1 MKLQGQTRNVP
12 QAGRSRTTPHP
23 TPRVAG
29 ARPLGEPPS
38 HPHPGGHF
46 SPSLSLIKATL
57 FANEYLLRD
66 QLCIGQSTAKW
77 VKNEN
82 KIYSE
87 EFCAWLTHSSFP
99 LRLPASRAR
108 RTPSDSSVSTP
119 CAGHTTPPP
128 HTHRGP
134 VKVTRNKSS
143 STTSLKCA
151 AVFRP
156 LNMRAL

>member
-1 MKLQGQTRNVP
+1 M
-12 QAGRSRTTPHP
+12 
-23 TPRVAG
+23 PRVAR

-38 HPHPGGHF
+38 HRTGGHF
-46 SPSLSLIKATL
+46 PPSLSLIKATL

-99 LRLPASRAR
+99 QGRLPPEQGGRPAIVPPQHLVQVTLPPPPRAGQ
-108 RTPSDSSVSTP
+108 
-119 CAGHTTPPP
+119 GHTEQ
-128 HTHRGP
+128 
-134 VKVTRNKSS
+134 SI
-143 STTSLKCA
+143 
-151 AVFRP
+151 
-156 LNMRAL
+156 LNN